1 MKKKI
6 VLIMICSLLCIN
18 LCACDANDVNSVI
31 NGAGQKLQEVEI
43 KQEDIDKA
51 SEAVG
56 ALTNTMKEIIEDEDV
71 QEALKS
77 GADVMKDIVSDPES
91 AE

>member
-6 VLIMICSLLCIN
+6 VLIMVCSLLCFN
-18 LCACDANDVNSVI
+18 LCACDADDVNAAI
-31 NGAGQKLQEVEI
+31 DKAGQKLQEVEI

-56 ALTNTMKEIIEDEDV
+56 VLTDTMKEIIEDDDV

-77 GADVMKDIVSDPES
+77 GAGAVKNIVSDSE
-91 AE
+91 